1 MKDSVVQT
9 ETVNSIIRPIQER
22 MATWD
27 RPVITEYE
35 LGVLVANQLDTDPI
49 TASLL
54 NEVVRTLSSFGLISP
69 SKDFKPGTVFHLF
82 GRVKSQATEVACSVD
97 PFAYVSH
104 LSAME
109 YHGITDRFSKI
120 LYLSTPPDREW
131 KEQANERME
140 KDLKPNKD
148 FYLANK
154 LPALKFQ
161 KFERING
168 MRVELMRRSHRGAFK
183 TIKSPAIRV
192 AMIGRTFLDM
202 LREPEFCGGI
212 QHVVDVYRGYAGT
225 YLKLIVEEVSKHG
238 TAIEQARAGFLLE
251 SVCGLSDPQ
260 IDIWATSVQRGG
272 SRKLDPKGEYAAF
285 FSDRWALSLN
295 VPSLISSGDGP
306 DAR

>member
-1 MKDSVVQT
+1 MTQT
-9 ETVNSIIRPIQER
+9 ETVNSVIKPIQER

-27 RPVITEYE
+27 RPVITAYE
-35 LGVLVANQLDTDPI
+35 LGVLVASELDTKPI

-82 GRVKSQATEVACSVD
+82 GRVKSQAKEVACSVD

-109 YHGITDRFSKI
+109 YHGITERFSKI
-120 LYLSTPPDREW
+120 LYLSTPSDQEW
-131 KEQANERME
+131 KEQADGRME
-140 KDLKPNKD
+140 KDLKPNKES
-148 FYLANK
+148 YLANK

-161 KFERING
+161 KFERIDG

-183 TIKSPAIRV
+183 TIKSPSIRV

-202 LREPEFCGGI
+202 LREPDFCGGM
-212 QHVVDVYRGYAGT
+212 QHVVDVYREYAGT

-251 SVCGLSDPQ
+251 SVCGLSEPQ

-272 SRKLDPKGEYAAF
+272 SRKLDPQGEYAPF
-285 FSDRWALSLN
+285 FSERWALSLN
-295 VPSLISSGDGP
+295 VPTLSSSGESLED
-306 DAR
+306 